1 MVLAYY
7 NGTNTT
13 SIPLA
18 SKAKYS
24 RVLDSRAKNPT
35 FTYGPREYI
44 LSYGETSLYL
54 QTMSDPYSGVAPVAY
69 VRSLFEQER
78 LPYELG
84 WQPSKLPITLQT
96 LGQMI
101 FELVQANGADAVPE
115 GLNVGADAYKD
126 ALEGINPVTGILVN
140 ATSALLS

>member
-1 MVLAYY
+1 MVLAFY

-35 FTYGPREYI
+35 FVYGPREYI
-44 LSYGETSLYL
+44 LSYGETALYL
-54 QTMSDPYSGVAPVAY
+54 QAMSDPYSGVAQVSY
-69 VRSLFEQER
+69 VKSLFEQER

-84 WQPSKLPITLQT
+84 WQPSKSPITLQT

-101 FELVQANGADAVPE
+101 TALVAANGADAVPE
-115 GLNVGADAYKD
+115 GLSVGANAYKD
-126 ALEGINPVTGILVN
+126 ALEGIDPVTGILGN
-140 ATSALLS
+140 LTASL

>member
-24 RVLDSRAKNPT
+24 RVVDSRAKDPT
-35 FTYGPREYI
+35 FTYGPREYL
-44 LSYGETSLYL
+44 LSYGETALYL
-54 QTMSDPYSGVAPVAY
+54 QTMSDPYSGVAQVSY
-69 VRSLFEQER
+69 VKSLFEQER

-84 WQPSKLPITLQT
+84 WTPSKSPITLQT
-96 LGQMI
+96 LGDMI
-101 FELVQANGADAVPE
+101 MELIAANGDAVPE
-115 GLNVGADAYKD
+115 GLYVTANAYKD
-126 ALEGINPVTGILVN
+126 ALEGIDPVTGLLGN
-140 ATSALLS
+140 ATNALGL